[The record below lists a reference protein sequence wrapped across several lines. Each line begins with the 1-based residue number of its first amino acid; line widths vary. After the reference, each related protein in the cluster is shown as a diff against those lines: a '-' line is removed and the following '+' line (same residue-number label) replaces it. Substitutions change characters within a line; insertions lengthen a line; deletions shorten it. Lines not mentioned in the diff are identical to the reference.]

1 MPEHLEFNSDSDRFH
16 QKKQFRFRLYIAFIF
31 TLILFATLITRMAQ
45 LQWVEHER
53 YQGLAEGNRISIE
66 ILPPTR
72 GKIFDRN
79 HILLADN
86 QPVYTLKFIREKMDN
101 IDSAALAIQV
111 ILNNID
117 PKRIHDFFKKF
128 KQKNRSRSYTL
139 PFTLSEEQAAQFS
152 VISHKHPGIT
162 LTARLKRT
170 YPHGASA
177 VHALG
182 YVGRINQQELTTLDP
197 KAYRGTDIIGKSG
210 VEKYYESTLH
220 GSPGIQQVETN
231 VRGRILRKLETLPTT
246 PGKDIH
252 LTLDIKLQKFAEA
265 LMGEMRGSII
275 AIDPQTGE
283 VLAFVSTPVFD
294 PNLFVDGIDHKSYN
308 ALVNDPNR
316 PFINRAINGRY
327 PPGSTTKPFMA
338 LGAIENNFI
347 SPNQKIYDPGFLA
360 YKNNRYRDWKRTGHG
375 LVDMNKAIVESCD
388 TYFYELSLDM
398 GIDNIHNALAPFGFG
413 AHTGID
419 IHGESRGI
427 LPSQKWKKETKGKSW
442 YRGET
447 IISSIG
453 QGYNLT
459 TPLQLARATAILANR
474 GKIIRPHLVRSH
486 KTEALEQIEI
496 KKISNWEKVITSM
509 ENVMH
514 SKKGTA
520 QEHAQHLPFKIAGK
534 TGTAQV
540 FSLNAG
546 DYDAETLDKK
556 LHDHSLFIGFAPVN
570 HPKIAISVIA
580 ENSGSGSKTAAP
592 IGVKVIEQFL
602 KMYYPETFPETYP
615 EEIPVKKREN

>member
-1 MPEHLEFNSDSDRFH
+1 MPEYLEFNNDKFNQNKRF
-16 QKKQFRFRLYIAFIF
+16 RLRLYIAFLF
-31 TLILFATLITRMAQ
+31 TLVLFAVLIARMTQ
-45 LQWVEHER
+45 LQWLEHER

-66 ILPPTR
+66 TLPPTR

-86 QPVYTLKFIREKMDN
+86 QPVYALKLIREKMEN
-101 IDSAALAIQV
+101 INAANLAIQV
-111 ILNNID
+111 ILNNVE
-117 PKRIHDFFKKF
+117 PKRIHVFFEKFKKG
-128 KQKNRSRSYTL
+128 NRSKSYTL

-152 VISHKHPGIT
+152 VISHKHPGVT
-162 LTARLKRT
+162 LSARLKRT
-170 YPHGASA
+170 YPYGATA

-182 YVGRINQQELTTLDP
+182 YVGRINQKELRKLDP
-197 KAYRGTDIIGKSG
+197 KEYRGIDIIGKSG
-210 VEKYYESTLH
+210 IEKYYESTLH
-220 GSPGIQQVETN
+220 GLPGIQQIETN
-231 VRGRILRKLETLPTT
+231 VRGRVLRKLETLPAT
-246 PGKDIH
+246 PGEDIH
-252 LTLDIKLQKFAEA
+252 LTLDIKLQQFAES
-265 LMGEMRGSII
+265 LMGEMRGSIV
-275 AIDPQTGE
+275 AIDPQNGE
-283 VLAFVSTPVFD
+283 VLAFVSMPVFD

-308 ALVNDPNR
+308 ALLNDPNH

-347 SPNQKIYDPGFLA
+347 SPDKKIYDPGFLV
-360 YKNNRYRDWKRTGHG
+360 YKDHRYRDWKRTGHG

-398 GIDNIHNALAPFGFG
+398 GIDNIHAALSPFGFG
-413 AHTGID
+413 QPSGID
-419 IHGESRGI
+419 IHGESKGI
-427 LPSQKWKKETKGKSW
+427 LPSQKWKKEVKGKPW
-442 YRGET
+442 FRGET

-486 KTEALEQIEI
+486 KTEALDQIEI

-520 QEHAQHLPFKIAGK
+520 QKHAKHLPFKIAGK

-546 DYDAETLDKK
+546 DYDAETLDTK

-570 HPKIAISVIA
+570 NPKIAIAVIA

-592 IGVKVIEQFL
+592 IGVKVIEKFM
-602 KMYYPETFPETYP
+602 KTYYSDIYYPEQNSVNP
-615 EEIPVKKREN
+615 REY

>member
-1 MPEHLEFNSDSDRFH
+1 MPEHLDFNSDSERFN
-16 QKKQFRFRLYIAFIF
+16 QKKQFRFRLYVAFIF
-31 TLILFATLITRMAQ
+31 TLILFAILIARMTQ
-45 LQWVEHER
+45 LQWIEHER

-66 ILPPTR
+66 TLPPTR

-79 HILLADN
+79 HVLLADN
-86 QPVYTLKFIREKMDN
+86 QPVYALKLIREKMDS
-101 IDSAALAIQV
+101 IDATMLAIQV
-111 ILNNID
+111 ILDNVD
-117 PKRIHDFFKKF
+117 PKRVHDFFQTFKKR
-128 KQKNRSRSYTL
+128 NRSKSYTL
-139 PFTLSEEQAAQFS
+139 PFTFSEAQAAQFA
-152 VISHKHPGIT
+152 VISHKHPGVT

-170 YPHGASA
+170 YPHGATA

-182 YVGRINQQELTTLDP
+182 YVARINQKELKKLDP

-210 VEKYYESTLH
+210 IERYYEKVLH
-220 GSPGIQQVETN
+220 GSPGIQQIETN
-231 VRGRILRKLETLPTT
+231 VRGRVLRKLETLPAT
-246 PGKDIH
+246 PGEDIH
-252 LTLDIKLQKFAEA
+252 LTLDIELQQFAES
-265 LMGEMRGSII
+265 LMGDMRG
-275 AIDPQTGE
+275 AIVAMDPQNGE
-283 VLAFVSTPVFD
+283 VFAFVSTPVFD

-308 ALVNDPNR
+308 TLLNDPNR
-316 PFINRAINGRY
+316 PFINRVINGRY

-347 SPNQKIYDPGFLA
+347 SPNKKIYDPGYLV
-360 YKNNRYRDWKRTGHG
+360 YKDHRYRDWKRTGHG

-398 GIDNIHNALAPFGFG
+398 GIDNIHNSLAPFGFG

-419 IHGESRGI
+419 IHGESKGI
-427 LPSQKWKKETKGKSW
+427 LPSQKWKREVKGKPW
-442 YRGET
+442 FRGET

-474 GKIIRPHLVRSH
+474 GKVIRPHLVRSH
-486 KTEALEQIEI
+486 KTEALDQIEI

-520 QEHAQHLPFKIAGK
+520 RRHAKHLPFKMAGK

-546 DYDAETLDKK
+546 DYDADTLHEK

-570 HPKIAISVIA
+570 NPKIAIAVIA
-580 ENSGSGSKTAAP
+580 ENAGSGSKTAAP
-592 IGVKVIEQFL
+592 IGVKLIEKFFQL
-602 KMYYPETFPETYP
+602 YYSETYYPQQNETLNSHED
-615 EEIPVKKREN
+615 